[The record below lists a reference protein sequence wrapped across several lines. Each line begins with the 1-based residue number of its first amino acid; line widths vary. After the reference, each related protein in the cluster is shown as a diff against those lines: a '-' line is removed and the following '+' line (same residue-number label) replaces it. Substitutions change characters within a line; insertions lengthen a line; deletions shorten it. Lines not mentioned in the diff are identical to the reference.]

1 MIQIVLDKLSL
12 IKNTQV
18 EKLLDIFYN
27 KLPKVNQTHYSE
39 SVFLTEK
46 NFDIY
51 KQQLSLRIPALVNNN
66 INKKPLSFVRGNVM
80 PIFFAGKE
88 QGTTFGFVLVH
99 NNSKDPLLVVII
111 EKENTEIKY
120 SSVIYDTTTKD
131 FVESINVNKLCT
143 EVDDLVTFVVSELN
157 NDIDKFNNR

>member
-46 NFDIY
+46 NFDSY

-66 INKKPLSFVRGNVM
+66 INKKSISFVRGNVM

-99 NNSKDPLLVVII
+99 NNTKDPLLVVMV

-120 SSVIYDTTTKD
+120 SSVIYDATTKD
-131 FVESINVNKLCT
+131 FIESINVNKLCT

>member
-27 KLPKVNQTHYSE
+27 KLPKVEQRHYSE
-39 SVFLTEK
+39 SVFLSEK
-46 NFDIY
+46 NFDSY

-80 PIFFAGKE
+80 SIFFAGKE

-99 NNSKDPLLVVII
+99 NNSKDPLLVVIV

-120 SSVIYDTTTKD
+120 SSVIYDTTTKN
-131 FVESINVNKLCT
+131 FIESINVNKSCT
-143 EVDDLVTFVVSELN
+143 EVDDLVAFVVSELN